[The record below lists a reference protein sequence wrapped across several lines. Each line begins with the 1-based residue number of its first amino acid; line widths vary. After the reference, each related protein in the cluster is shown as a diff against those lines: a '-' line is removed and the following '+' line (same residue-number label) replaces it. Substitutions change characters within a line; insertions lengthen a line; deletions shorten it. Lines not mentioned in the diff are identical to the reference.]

1 MTQPIQSSEYEQQ
14 ESFREAMVAHDILQ
28 TGCTLTTPEQVR
40 RFELLRLAFFVLK
53 LRKLEHPAIPYDG
66 MKTITDE
73 MAWHGNLLRH
83 AIFQQILTLT
93 QLGARDEAMLLID
106 TCRKQ

>member
-1 MTQPIQSSEYEQQ
+1 MTQPIRSSDYEQQ
-14 ESFREAMVAHDILQ
+14 ESLREAMNARDILY
-28 TGCTLTTPEQVR
+28 TGCALTTPEQVR

-53 LRKLEHPAIPYDG
+53 LRKLERPAIPYDG
-66 MKTITDE
+66 LKTITDE

-83 AIFQQILTLT
+83 AIFQQIITLS

-106 TCRKQ
+106 TCRKH